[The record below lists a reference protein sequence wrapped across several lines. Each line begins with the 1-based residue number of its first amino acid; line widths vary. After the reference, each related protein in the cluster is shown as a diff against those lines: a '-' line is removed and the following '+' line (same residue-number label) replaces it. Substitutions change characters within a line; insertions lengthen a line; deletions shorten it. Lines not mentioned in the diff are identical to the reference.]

1 MIPLRLRSPIW
12 PYIASIAALL
22 VLWEVAAS
30 IIQSRVLP
38 TPMAVLLVLVR
49 DVADGTLPYHLMIT
63 LARVAASFFLA
74 LLIGTAI
81 GVVMGRSV
89 LLDRLGDSWL
99 IVFLNLPA
107 LVTIVLCYVWFG
119 LTEVAAILAVTINKI
134 PNVVVTV
141 REGARALSRDLL
153 EMAQVFQFGRWKTLR
168 HVVLP
173 ALGPFIIAAARSGLA
188 IVWKI
193 VLVVEL
199 LGRSSGVGFQINL
212 FFQLFDVASMLAYTI
227 AFVAVIQLLELG
239 VLQPLERRANRW
251 RR

>member
-1 MIPLRLRSPIW
+1 MRLPKLRSVGW
-12 PYIASIAALL
+12 PYVVSIAALL
-22 VLWEVAAS
+22 LLWQVAADL
-30 IIQSRVLP
+30 IGDRTLP
-38 TPMAVLLVLVR
+38 TPMAVVIVLEREFENGV
-49 DVADGTLPYHLMIT
+49 LIYHLAVT
-63 LARVAASFFLA
+63 LARVAVSFVLA
-74 LLIGTAI
+74 LLIGSAI
-81 GVVMGRSV
+81 GIVMGRST

-119 LTEVAAILAVTINKI
+119 LTEVAAILAVAINKI

-141 REGARALSRDLL
+141 REGTRALSRDLL

-173 ALGPFIIAAARSGLA
+173 ALGPFIVAAARSGLA

-212 FFQLFDVASMLAYTI
+212 FFQLFDVAGILAYTI
-227 AFVAVIQLLELG
+227 AFVAVIQLLELAL
-239 VLQPLERRANRW
+239 LQPLERHASRW

>member
-1 MIPLRLRSPIW
+1 MLHRSVW

-22 VLWEVAAS
+22 LLWQLAAGWVD
-30 IIQSRVLP
+30 SRALP
-38 TPMAVLLVLVR
+38 TPMAVLAVLEREVTSG
-49 DVADGTLPYHLMIT
+49 ALPYHLAVT

-74 LLIGTAI
+74 LLIGSAI
-81 GVVMGRSV
+81 GIVMGRSV
-89 LLDRLGDSWL
+89 LIDRLGDSWL

-119 LTEVAAILAVTINKI
+119 LTEAAAILAVTINKI

-141 REGARALSRDLL
+141 REGARAISRDLL
-153 EMAQVFQFGRWKTLR
+153 EMAQVFQLGRVRTLR

-173 ALGPFIIAAARSGLA
+173 SLGPFIIAAARSGLA

-212 FFQLFDVASMLAYTI
+212 FFQLFDVAGILAYTI

>member
-1 MIPLRLRSPIW
+1 MNPPRLHSPVW
-12 PYIASIAALL
+12 LYIASIAALL

-38 TPMAVLLVLVR
+38 TPMTVLLVLVR

-63 LARVAASFFLA
+63 LARVAVSFVLA

-81 GVVMGRSV
+81 GIVMGRSV

-153 EMAQVFQFGRWKTLR
+153 EMAQVFQFGRVKTLR

-173 ALGPFIIAAARSGLA
+173 SLGPFIIAAARSGLA

>member
-1 MIPLRLRSPIW
+1 MKLPRLHSTGW
-12 PYIASIAALL
+12 PYAASIAALL
-22 VLWEVAAS
+22 IAWQIAAS
-30 IIQSRVLP
+30 LIADRVLP
-38 TPMAVLLVLVR
+38 APAVVWTVLVR
-49 DVADGTLPYHLMIT
+49 EAESGALLYHLAVT
-63 LARVAASFFLA
+63 LARVTASFILA
-74 LLIGTAI
+74 LLIGSAI
-81 GVVMGRSV
+81 GIIMGRSV
-89 LLDRLGDSWL
+89 LIDRLGDTWL

-119 LTEVAAILAVTINKI
+119 LTEVAAVLAVTINKI

-141 REGARALSRDLL
+141 REGTRALSRDLL

-168 HVVLP
+168 HVILP

-199 LGRSSGVGFQINL
+199 LGRSSGVGFQIGL
-212 FFQLFDVASMLAYTI
+212 FFQLFDVAGILAYTI
-227 AFVAVIQLLELG
+227 AFVAVIQILELG
-239 VLQPLERRANRW
+239 ALQPLERRASRW

>member
-1 MIPLRLRSPIW
+1 
-12 PYIASIAALL
+12 
-22 VLWEVAAS
+22 
-30 IIQSRVLP
+30 
-38 TPMAVLLVLVR
+38 
-49 DVADGTLPYHLMIT
+49 
-63 LARVAASFFLA
+63 
-74 LLIGTAI
+74 
-81 GVVMGRSV
+81 MGRST

-119 LTEVAAILAVTINKI
+119 LTEVAAILAVAINKI

-141 REGARALSRDLL
+141 REGTRALSRDLL

-173 ALGPFIIAAARSGLA
+173 ALGPFIVAAARSGLA

-212 FFQLFDVASMLAYTI
+212 FFQLFDVAGILAYTI
-227 AFVAVIQLLELG
+227 AFVAVIQLLELAL
-239 VLQPLERRANRW
+239 LQPLERHASRW

>member
-1 MIPLRLRSPIW
+1 MKLPGPKSAVW
-12 PYIASIAALL
+12 PYLASIAALL
-22 VLWEVAAS
+22 VAWQGAAS
-30 IIQSRVLP
+30 LVQDRVLP
-38 TPMAVLLVLVR
+38 TPAAVWIVLER
-49 DVADGTLPYHLMIT
+49 DVENGTLLHHLAIT
-63 LARVAASFFLA
+63 LARVAVSFFLA
-74 LLIGTAI
+74 LLIGSAI
-81 GVVMGRSV
+81 GIVMGRSI
-89 LLDRLGDSWL
+89 LLDRLGDAWL

-119 LTEVAAILAVTINKI
+119 LTEVAAILAVTINKV
-134 PNVVVTV
+134 PNVVVTM
-141 REGARALSRDLL
+141 REGTRALSRDLL
-153 EMAQVFQFGRWKTLR
+153 EMAQVFRFGRYKTLR
-168 HVVLP
+168 HVILP

-212 FFQLFDVASMLAYTI
+212 FFQLFDVAGILAYTI

-239 VLQPLERRANRW
+239 VMQPLERRANKW

>member
-1 MIPLRLRSPIW
+1 MHRTFRAVW
-12 PYIASIAALL
+12 PYVASILALL
-22 VLWEVAAS
+22 LVWQVAAS
-30 IIQSRVLP
+30 LIADRVLP
-38 TPMAVLLVLVR
+38 SPATVLAVLLR
-49 DVADGTLPYHLMIT
+49 EIETGALPLHLGIT
-63 LARVAASFFLA
+63 LARVAASFLLA
-74 LLIGTAI
+74 LLIGCAI
-81 GVVMGRSV
+81 GILMGRST
-89 LLDRLGDSWL
+89 LIDRLGDAWL

-119 LTEVAAILAVTINKI
+119 LTEAAAILAVTINKV

-141 REGARALSRDLL
+141 REGARALDRDLL
-153 EMAQVFQFGRWKTLR
+153 EMAQVFRFGRWRTLR

-173 ALGPFIIAAARSGLA
+173 ALGPFIVAAARSGLA

-199 LGRSSGVGFQINL
+199 LGRSSGVGFQISL
-212 FFQLFDVASMLAYTI
+212 FFQMFDVAAILAYTI

-239 VLQPLERRANRW
+239 ALQPLERYANRW

>member
-1 MIPLRLRSPIW
+1 MRLPKLRSVGW
-12 PYIASIAALL
+12 PYVVSIAALL
-22 VLWEVAAS
+22 LLWQVAADL
-30 IIQSRVLP
+30 IGDRTLP
-38 TPMAVLLVLVR
+38 APMAVVIVLERELENGV
-49 DVADGTLPYHLMIT
+49 LIYHLAVT
-63 LARVAASFFLA
+63 LARVAVSFVLA
-74 LLIGTAI
+74 LLIGSAI
-81 GVVMGRSV
+81 GIVMGRST

-119 LTEVAAILAVTINKI
+119 LTEVAAILAVAINKI

-141 REGARALSRDLL
+141 REGTRALSRDLL

-173 ALGPFIIAAARSGLA
+173 ALGPFIVAAARSGLA

-212 FFQLFDVASMLAYTI
+212 FFQLFDVAGILAYTI
-227 AFVAVIQLLELG
+227 AFVAVIQLLELAL
-239 VLQPLERRANRW
+239 LQPLERHASRW

>member
-1 MIPLRLRSPIW
+1 MRLPKLHAAGW
-12 PYIASIAALL
+12 PYALSIAAL
-22 VLWEVAAS
+22 VIVWHIAAS
-30 IIQSRVLP
+30 LIDSRVLP
-38 TPMAVLLVLVR
+38 TPAAVLIVLER
-49 DVADGTLPYHLMIT
+49 ETESGALLHHLAVT
-63 LARVAASFFLA
+63 LARVAVSFVLA
-74 LLIGTAI
+74 LLIGSAI
-81 GVVMGRSV
+81 GIAMGRLV
-89 LLDRLGDSWL
+89 LLDRLADTWL

-141 REGARALSRDLL
+141 REGTRALSRDLL
-153 EMAQVFQFGRWKTLR
+153 EMAQVFRFGRWKTLR
-168 HVVLP
+168 HVILP
-173 ALGPFIIAAARSGLA
+173 SLGPFIIAAARSGLA

-212 FFQLFDVASMLAYTI
+212 FFQLFDVAAILAYTI
-227 AFVAVIQLLELG
+227 AFVAVIQVLELG

>member
-1 MIPLRLRSPIW
+1 MGRTFRAVW
-12 PYIASIAALL
+12 PYGASMLALL
-22 VLWEVAAS
+22 LVWQVAAGL
-30 IIQSRVLP
+30 IADRVLP
-38 TPMAVLLVLVR
+38 SPATVLAVMLREIETGALLL
-49 DVADGTLPYHLMIT
+49 HLGIT
-63 LARVAASFFLA
+63 LARVAASFCLA
-74 LLIGTAI
+74 LLIGCAI
-81 GVVMGRSV
+81 GIVMGRSTLV
-89 LLDRLGDSWL
+89 DRLGDAWL

-119 LTEVAAILAVTINKI
+119 LTEVAAILAVTINKV

-141 REGARALSRDLL
+141 REGARALDRDLL
-153 EMAQVFQFGRWKTLR
+153 EMAQVFRLGRWRTLR

-173 ALGPFIIAAARSGLA
+173 ALGPFIVAAARSGLA

-199 LGRSSGVGFQINL
+199 LGRSSGVGFQISL
-212 FFQLFDVASMLAYTI
+212 FFQLFDVAAILAYTI

-239 VLQPLERRANRW
+239 ALQPLERYANRW

>member
-1 MIPLRLRSPIW
+1 MLHRTVW
-12 PYIASIAALL
+12 PYAASIAALL
-22 VLWEVAAS
+22 LLWQLAAGWVD
-30 IIQSRVLP
+30 SRALP
-38 TPMAVLLVLVR
+38 TPMAVLAVLQR
-49 DVADGTLPYHLMIT
+49 EVASGALPYHLAVT

-74 LLIGTAI
+74 LLIGSAI
-81 GVVMGRSV
+81 GIAMGRSV
-89 LLDRLGDSWL
+89 LIDRLGDSWL

-119 LTEVAAILAVTINKI
+119 LTEAAAILAVTVNKI

-141 REGARALSRDLL
+141 REGARAISRDLL
-153 EMAQVFQFGRWKTLR
+153 EMAQVFQLGRVRTLR

-173 ALGPFIIAAARSGLA
+173 SLGPFIIAAARSGLA

-212 FFQLFDVASMLAYTI
+212 FFQLFDVAGILAYTI

>member
-1 MIPLRLRSPIW
+1 MGRTFRAVW
-12 PYIASIAALL
+12 PYVASILALL
-22 VLWEVAAS
+22 LVWQVAAS
-30 IIQSRVLP
+30 LIADRVLP
-38 TPMAVLLVLVR
+38 SPLTVLTALLR
-49 DVADGTLPYHLMIT
+49 ELESGALLLHLGIT
-63 LARVAASFFLA
+63 LARVAASFLLA
-74 LLIGTAI
+74 LLIGCAI
-81 GVVMGRSV
+81 GIVMGRST
-89 LLDRLGDSWL
+89 LIDRLGDAWL

-119 LTEVAAILAVTINKI
+119 LTEAAAVLAVTINKI

-141 REGARALSRDLL
+141 REGARALNRDLL
-153 EMAQVFQFGRWKTLR
+153 EMAQVFRFGRWKTLR

-173 ALGPFIIAAARSGLA
+173 ALGPFIVAAARSGLA

-199 LGRSSGVGFQINL
+199 LGRSSGVGFQISL
-212 FFQLFDVASMLAYTI
+212 FFQMFDVAAILAYTI

-239 VLQPLERRANRW
+239 VLQPLERYTNRW

>member
-1 MIPLRLRSPIW
+1 MRFPKLHQAAWS
-12 PYIASIAALL
+12 YAASIAALL
-22 VLWEVAAS
+22 LLWQIAAS
-30 IIQSRVLP
+30 LIESRVLP
-38 TPMAVLLVLVR
+38 TPMAVLIVLEREVENG
-49 DVADGTLPYHLMIT
+49 ALLYHLAVT
-63 LARVAASFFLA
+63 LARVAVSFVLA
-74 LLIGTAI
+74 LLIGSAI
-81 GVVMGRSV
+81 GIIMGRSI
-89 LLDRLGDSWL
+89 LIDRLGDTWL

-119 LTEVAAILAVTINKI
+119 LTEAAAILAVTVNKI

-141 REGARALSRDLL
+141 REGARAISRDLL

-173 ALGPFIIAAARSGLA
+173 SLGPFIVAAARSGLA

-212 FFQLFDVASMLAYTI
+212 FFQLFDVAGILAYTI
-227 AFVAVIQLLELG
+227 AFVAVIQLLELW

>member
-1 MIPLRLRSPIW
+1 MSLVRLRSSVW
-12 PYIASIAALL
+12 PYVASIAALL

-30 IIQSRVLP
+30 LAASRVLP
-38 TPMAVLLVLVR
+38 PPMTVLRVLQR
-49 DVADGTLPYHLMIT
+49 DIADGTLPYHLVVT
-63 LARVAASFFLA
+63 LARVAVSFFLA
-74 LLIGTAI
+74 LLIGSAI
-81 GVVMGRSV
+81 GIVMGRSV
-89 LLDRLGDSWL
+89 LLDRLGDAWL

-119 LTEVAAILAVTINKI
+119 LTEAAAILAVTVNKV

-153 EMAQVFQFGRWKTLR
+153 EMAQVFQFGRYKTLR

-199 LGRSSGVGFQINL
+199 LGRSSGIGFQIGL
-212 FFQLFDVASMLAYTI
+212 FFQLFDVAAILAYTI
-227 AFVAVIQLLELG
+227 AFVAVIQILELG
-239 VLQPLERRANRW
+239 VLQPLERRASRW